1 MSGSCCTVELRS
13 PEMVSKAF
21 RATSHVAA
29 LIVWHSM
36 RVSILDDLDTPRP
49 PAADGAA
56 TQAA

>member
-1 MSGSCCTVELRS
+1 MDPG
-13 PEMVSKAF
+13 PPAMVSIAF

-36 RVSILDDLDTPRP
+36 RVSILEDLDAPQP
-49 PAADGAA
+49 PALDDAA

>member
-1 MSGSCCTVELRS
+1 
-13 PEMVSKAF
+13 MVSKAF

-36 RVSILDDLDTPRP
+36 RVSILTDLDSPQP
-49 PAADGAA
+49 PSLDHSA

>member
-1 MSGSCCTVELRS
+1 
-13 PEMVSKAF
+13 MVSKAF

-36 RVSILDDLDTPRP
+36 RVSILDDLDAPRP
-49 PAADGAA
+49 PAADGTA